1 MLDVYNNYTNT
12 TTIIDIIEMEQDRAN
27 KSSRGMRIR
36 ERNVWWRLLG
46 QLLFGLGLLMV
57 LPFVVGALIPLC
69 IMLAG
74 DHLTDRYEE

>member
-27 KSSRGMRIR
+27 KSSRGIRIR